1 MQLVLNTYTSSS
13 PLSSN
18 FNAKGRSQ
26 VRTFWI
32 SPDWY
37 KLVIEPERSIR
48 TNTLARWELKS
59 MFFSFF
65 SRTMWRSRPSSA
77 LLSRRICRCS
87 CFSFYKS
94 GIASRTAR
102 IIFLLKAKKHITTSI
117 ALINYCKE
125 YCNIRILSYLLWIVN
140 INQ

>member
-18 FNAKGRSQ
+18 FSAKGRSR

-37 KLVIEPERSIR
+37 KLVIEPERSIT

-77 LLSRRICRCS
+77 LL
-87 CFSFYKS
+87 
-94 GIASRTAR
+94 RTTFAEELVNVVVSVFTGVELLVELLELFF
-102 IIFLLKAKKHITTSI
+102 FLKPKTYYYLHSVNK
-117 ALINYCKE
+117 LLQ
-125 YCNIRILSYLLWIVN
+125 RILQYKDFIISFMN
-140 INQ
+140 G

>member
-18 FNAKGRSQ
+18 FNAKGRSR

-37 KLVIEPERSIR
+37 KLVIEPERSIT

-77 LLSRRICRCS
+77 LL
-87 CFSFYKS
+87 
-94 GIASRTAR
+94 RTTFAEELVNVVVSVFTGVELLVELLELFF
-102 IIFLLKAKKHITTSI
+102 FLKPKTYYYLHSVNK
-117 ALINYCKE
+117 LLQ
-125 YCNIRILSYLLWIVN
+125 RILQYKDFIISFMN
-140 INQ
+140 S